1 MAQVRSASDSH
12 GMRVR
17 LTPSTACSDGASPF
31 RCSCIAMGQ
40 MVASSVLFERGG
52 PVHHANG
59 LRRCLGNLTGNVNT
73 PGVRATV
80 DSVLAAHNVN
90 IEGQSLATRDKLGYR
105 LTDVGTDYAPDVV
118 AALNAMPKTVRL
130 AVLS

>member
-1 MAQVRSASDSH
+1 
-12 GMRVR
+12 

-40 MVASSVLFERGG
+40 MVANSVLFNRGG
-52 PVHHANG
+52 PVHHANN
-59 LRRCLGNLTGNVNT
+59 LRGCLGNLTGDVNT
-73 PGVRATV
+73 PGVLATV

-90 IEGQSLATRDKLGYR
+90 IEGQSLVTRDKLGYR

-118 AALNAMPKTVRL
+118 AALNAMPETVRL
-130 AVLS
+130 RVLS

>member
-1 MAQVRSASDSH
+1 MQ
-12 GMRVR
+12 VR

-40 MVASSVLFERGG
+40 MVTSSVLFERGG
-52 PVHHANG
+52 PVHHANS

-73 PGVRATV
+73 LGVPATV
-80 DSVLAAHNVN
+80 DSVLSAHNVN

-118 AALNAMPKTVRL
+118 AALNAMPETVRPR
-130 AVLS
+130 VLS